1 MARRRPTILEVRLP
15 NTPDF
20 VQLAQEWCG
29 DASMILLAF
38 VWDGYDLLHEV
49 LSQINWNQDYEELER
64 SITQRF
70 VPMIRKRMTGDEPF
84 SVEHG
89 PYEFE
94 TRMPPP
100 AQSPQYDI
108 AFVLYDKPGIMWPL
122 EAKVLRSVKAVAP
135 YVKDIKNEFLKCR
148 YAPFSS
154 EGGMLGY
161 LLSSEPNKAFRSIQA
176 KLDCELNH
184 HPRFPTRYHKTS
196 DHQRTV
202 PEGKNYPRDFRCHH
216 LILQIFGDIHEEQ
229 ALPDNTAQSIPGN
242 PVNDC
247 QSSPPP

>member
-1 MARRRPTILEVRLP
+1 MVRRRPTILEGRLP
-15 NTPDF
+15 ETPDF
-20 VQLAQEWCG
+20 VQLVPKWGA
-29 DASMILLAF
+29 DASMLLLAF
-38 VWDGYDLLHEV
+38 VWEGYDLLRDEV

-70 VPMIRKRMTGDEPF
+70 VPMIRKRMTNYEPF

-108 AFVLYDKPGIMWPL
+108 AFVLYDRSNKPGIMWPL
-122 EAKVLRSVKAVAP
+122 EAKVLRSDGAVAP
-135 YVKDIKNEFLKCR
+135 YVKDIQNEFLTCR

-161 LLSSEPNKAFRSIQA
+161 LLSGTPSNAFSSIEA
-176 KLDCELNH
+176 KVHCPLSHHLKFPEREHKISNH
-184 HPRFPTRYHKTS
+184 K
-196 DHQRTV
+196 RTV
-202 PEGKNYPRDFRCHH
+202 PAGKPYPSVFRCHH
-216 LILQIFGDIHEEQ
+216 LLLQITGD
-229 ALPDNTAQSIPGN
+229 
-242 PVNDC
+242 V
-247 QSSPPP
+247 